1 MKFRTV
7 IIGCA
12 AILLLI
18 LTFPLY
24 PGNIIRKE
32 VKVYDTFD
40 AYKKDKPFKVYPS
53 EAEYNS
59 DTKIKNDTSYIKK
72 IIITNTQDPRK
83 NGVREII
90 PKVFLKAYENYV
102 GINNRDA
109 KHMNKVIAL
118 YDSVDRLNKRVAIKL
133 FKSKNCERDLEKDL
147 NTIFKGRKDLII
159 IVYRFNKFNERIMYE
174 EHKIP
179 ASHLTQYLGNKVDQG
194 KLSMR
199 DALEI
204 KSRKGELKTIWYDH
218 NKNLIRERKVN
229 QKPGANK
236 SQRLAKT
243 KRKSPINR
251 RPQFKGFGRLIPP
264 PNLNSIETQNQY
276 LIEMSLREYNRGK
289 PLEEQYI
296 LPSSV
301 NNPINVYGFSHI
313 NKRKRGVVQTKN
325 AGVSPSVLVRTS
337 PKGQREAYNKS
348 EITPLI
354 AASTISQTVPLPGS
368 TASQPSETVITTD
381 VNNLNQYTRFGNWSL
396 VYDKNGNTIQKGT
409 QKFAYD
415 FKNNLVRYTD
425 LTTEALYQ
433 FDTFNRRLEKSVNGK
448 TTKYYYDSQ
457 FQVIEERD
465 GNDTV
470 LKQYVYGNQIDDVI
484 SVKIYQGSHAG
495 TYYYHTDATGSVT
508 AVVDQEGRLIERVSY
523 DTYGIPTFKDYL
535 IDPQSPVTRDYSIID
550 NEILWQGRR
559 YDPESNMYYYRNR
572 TYDPT
577 MGRFLQTDPM
587 GYQDSMNLYQGM
599 GMNPVNFVDPMGEHK
614 MRKILGPGSSIIHI
628 NSPTSEELEKGV
640 LEMNFSYKVGDNIVD
655 VPISQHQ
662 GEAWAFQAK
671 LGNPLLK
678 PLFEQFYGIS
688 SDQIK
693 DSAFKLWL
701 KSFSHHKEEIVLS
714 ALGSYWAMA
723 EANAAKKAGNFA
735 KSQNI
740 SRMARARNELDL
752 ADDLLRQVTKKAYI
766 PKDKLVG
773 KRYGHTWDKHGS
785 HNTHELLM
793 QAKLSG
799 DPQGQWLKDAAVEEF
814 IAERLHL
821 LKNGAKTFELPPGL
835 GRIIYPDGTV
845 SPATIVRLVPSK
857 SGVKTAYPI
866 IN

>member
-1 MKFRTV
+1 VKVRSV
-7 IIGCA
+7 LLGCA
-12 AILLLI
+12 VILLITLS
-18 LTFPLY
+18 FPLY
-24 PGNIIRKE
+24 SSEFVRKE

-53 EAEYNS
+53 EAQYNN

-90 PKVFLKAYENYV
+90 PKVFLKAYEDYV

-109 KHMNKVIAL
+109 KHMKKVIAL

-133 FKSKNCERDLEKDL
+133 FKSNNCERDLEKDL
-147 NTIFKGRKDLII
+147 NTTFKGRKDLII

-204 KSRKGELKTIWYDH
+204 KNWKGELKTIWYDH
-218 NKNLIRERKVN
+218 NKNYIRERK
-229 QKPGANK
+229 ANRK
-236 SQRLAKT
+236 LEDTNKQRIAKNKT
-243 KRKSPINR
+243 KTSINR
-251 RPQFKGFGRLIPP
+251 PPQSRGLSQFMPP
-264 PNLNSIETQNQY
+264 PNLNSIEAQNQY

-325 AGVSPSVLVRTS
+325 PGVSPSALVRTS

-368 TASQPSETVITTD
+368 TPSQPSETVITTD

-484 SVKIYQGSHAG
+484 SVKIYQGSHVG

-508 AVVDQEGRLIERVSY
+508 AVVDQDGRLIERISY

-535 IDPQSPVTRDYSIID
+535 TDPQSPVTRDYSIID

-559 YDPESNMYYYRNR
+559 YDPESNMCYYRNR

-587 GYQDSMNLYQGM
+587 GYKDSMNLYQAFN
-599 GMNPVNFVDPMGEHK
+599 MNPVNFTDPMGKHK
-614 MRKILGPGSSIIHI
+614 IRKILGPGSSIIHI
-628 NSPTSEELEKGV
+628 NSPTSEELKKGI
-640 LEMNFSYKVGDNIVD
+640 LAMNFSYKVGDNIVD

-688 SDQIK
+688 TNQIK

-723 EANAAKKAGNFA
+723 EANAAKAIV
-735 KSQNI
+735 NI
-740 SRMARARNELDL
+740 
-752 ADDLLRQVTKKAYI
+752 AD
-766 PKDKLVG
+766 
-773 KRYGHTWDKHGS
+773 
-785 HNTHELLM
+785 
-793 QAKLSG
+793 
-799 DPQGQWLKDAAVEEF
+799 DAAVTTINKSKLKYIGNNQWRSQKGLIYGPDAKFGNRVQHTLEHTKVNLTKRMHSVFNVSRNQIIDLVDEAWALRASVTPVIQGSR
-814 IAERLHL
+814 IAYKIPMGRVIGTLGETN
-821 LKNGAKTFELPPGL
+821 LK
-835 GRIIYPDGTV
+835 
-845 SPATIVRLVPSK
+845 IVLEGSNVITAFP
-857 SGVKTAYPI
+857 VK
-866 IN
+866 